1 MGTNLIPERIK
12 KLIRRVLAVPIGSAD
27 VERAFS
33 ILSHIRDQRRSK
45 LIPYHLEGLMRIRL
59 NGPKPELFAPLK
71 YAKTWTGILTDDP
84 VNQKKKKTTQSEPKP
99 QENEPSIENE
109 KPNKKGWKMK
119 LNQYGIINLLQKM
132 MMKVKYPP
140 LQMIAL
146 NQCHLNLST

>member
-1 MGTNLIPERIK
+1 MK

-45 LIPYHLEGLMRIRL
+45 LIPYHLEGLMRICL

-109 KPNKKGWKMK
+109 KTEQERLEDEIEPVWDNKPTAEDDESEIPSSSKDS
-119 LNQYGIINLLQKM
+119 IEP
-132 MMKVKYPP
+132 VPSEFKYMNELP
-140 LQMIAL
+140 LF
-146 NQCHLNLST
+146 

>member
-1 MGTNLIPERIK
+1 MK

-84 VNQKKKKTTQSEPKP
+84 VNQKKKKKHKVNQNHKKMSHQLKMK
-99 QENEPSIENE
+99 

-132 MMKVKYPP
+132 MM
-140 LQMIAL
+140 
-146 NQCHLNLST
+146 

>member
-1 MGTNLIPERIK
+1 MK

-109 KPNKKGWKMK
+109 KNEQERLEDEIEPVWDNKPTAEDDDESEIPSSSKDS
-119 LNQYGIINLLQKM
+119 IEP
-132 MMKVKYPP
+132 VPSEFKYMNELP
-140 LQMIAL
+140 LF
-146 NQCHLNLST
+146 